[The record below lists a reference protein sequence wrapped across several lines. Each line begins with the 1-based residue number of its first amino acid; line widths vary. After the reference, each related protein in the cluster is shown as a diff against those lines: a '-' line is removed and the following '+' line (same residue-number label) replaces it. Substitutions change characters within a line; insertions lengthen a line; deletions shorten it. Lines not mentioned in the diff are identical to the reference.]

1 MPLAEISVLLIEDNP
16 DHAALLIR
24 LLESSESPR
33 FRTTHVAT
41 LGEGLERLKG
51 NGIDLV
57 MLDITLPDSQGVNT
71 FRRVSATAPNV
82 PVVVLSGIL
91 DVSLA
96 IEVVQQGAQ
105 DYLVKGHVDNHLLLR
120 STQYAIERKRAQVAL
135 LQAHRELEERVAA
148 RTADLREANDRLHAE
163 IAERKRAEQQTLES
177 NQQLSAALEA
187 LQAAQGERLRRER
200 FRALGQMAS
209 GIAHEFNNVLTP
221 ILGYADYLLGRDEA
235 LADLEMTR
243 STLEKIRAAAQSGAR
258 AVARVRDFARAEAGV
273 FGPVEVRD
281 IIEGAVAITEPMWK
295 DQALAAGVT
304 IAVATQ
310 IETGDQIYGDP
321 AQLRELLT
329 QLLFNAIRAI
339 RRRGLIAVR
348 AERTDGMV
356 SITVEDDGAGMNEA
370 RRRQCLDPSAA
381 ATTREGRATGMAIVH
396 GILQRHHGR
405 IEIESDEGWGT
416 KVHVFIP
423 AVQSKD
429 TALPPGDEP
438 PPMKGLRVL
447 VADDEPMVRE
457 VIAMYLSED
466 DHEVVP
472 AEDGREALE
481 KFEEGGFD
489 LVLTDR
495 SMPEMNGDQLAMEV
509 KRRNPQIPV
518 LLLTGYGDVMNSEGE
533 KPPGV
538 DSIVSKPFTM
548 ESLRAAFR
556 AVFTTENQPEE

>member
-24 LLESSESPR
+24 LLGSSESPR
-33 FRTTHVAT
+33 FHTAHVPT
-41 LGEGLERLKG
+41 LAEGLEKLRAG
-51 NGIDLV
+51 GIDLV

-71 FRRVSATAPNV
+71 FRRVSATAPDV

-96 IEVVQQGAQ
+96 IEVVHQGAQ

-120 STQYAIERKRAQVAL
+120 STQYAIERKRGQVAL
-135 LQAHRELEERVAA
+135 QQAHRELEERVAA
-148 RTADLREANDRLHAE
+148 RTADLREANNRLQAE
-163 IAERKRAEQQTLES
+163 IAERKRAEEQTLES

-221 ILGYADYLLGRDEA
+221 ILGYADYLLGRDEV
-235 LADLEMTR
+235 LSDLETAR
-243 STLEKIRAAAQSGAR
+243 TTIEKIRSAAQSGAR

-281 IIEGAVAITEPMWK
+281 VIEGAVAITEPMWK
-295 DQALAAGVT
+295 DEALAAGVT

-310 IETGDQIYGDP
+310 IETADQIHGDP

-329 QLLFNAIRAI
+329 QLLFNSIRAI

-348 AERTDGMV
+348 ARRDDGMIC
-356 SITVEDDGAGMNEA
+356 ITVEDDGVGMNEA
-370 RRRQCLDPSAA
+370 RKRQCLDPTGTMA
-381 ATTREGRATGMAIVH
+381 TREGRAAGMAIVH
-396 GILQRHHGR
+396 GILQRHHGQM
-405 IEIESDEGWGT
+405 EIESDEGWGT
-416 KVHVFIP
+416 KVHVFLP
-423 AVQSKD
+423 AVKSKSAPAVAGD
-429 TALPPGDEP
+429 QPPTV
-438 PPMKGLRVL
+438 KGLRVL

-466 DHEVVP
+466 GHEVVP
-472 AEDGREALE
+472 AEDGRDALR

-495 SMPEMNGDQLAMEV
+495 SMPEMNGDQLALEV
-509 KRRNPQIPV
+509 KKREPKMPV

-533 KPPGV
+533 KPSGV

-556 AVFTTENQPEE
+556 SVLPAK